1 MSAEKPNPCNLERGA
16 AVGPYEII
24 GRVGEGGFG
33 YIFKV
38 RRGGKAYALKISRQR
53 HGDLPPEDR
62 RLYEE
67 RLHREVAALTSLHHP
82 NIVRVHSFDRWPELE
97 DGYPYLVMDLIEG
110 SCLDEWA
117 RETRP
122 SLAEIC
128 LVFERIAGAVA
139 HMHAL
144 SIYHRDL
151 KSSNVLVRT
160 DGEPI
165 IVDFGIAR
173 PRTAYNVTRAASV
186 GTVANYAPEYAE
198 YCDSEA
204 FGREPFEWRPTAD
217 LHSLGYMLYEVLT
230 DEPPFPVGSESDP
243 LSEAAILDAIK
254 TRVPRPPSQV
264 SAAVPSVLDGIAL
277 RLLEKSPARRLQS
290 AGELAE
296 MLRRAREEAG
306 AAWKVPARSP
316 EGKER
321 ELGEGEAPPLATSDL
336 HQEGESIPTV
346 SPNAGEGRVIG
357 LRAGPRGGEPVG
369 PPGPQRPPF
378 DVPPVAGR
386 PAFVEEEGMPA
397 RETSPAAARGMPSA
411 VREMTAQLKA
421 GAPRRVPGPLLAGGG
436 IIAVAVIL
444 VIVAGMRDGPPA
456 NGPKALFSAPAD
468 PEGVAGGRPLQMG
481 PDAPATEPKH
491 SGGLVPELA
500 DRSTAGGGAVPPEHA
515 QGAEGK
521 PGRKAKTRRRAQAAA
536 ARVEKAP
543 ILTASAL
550 PTPSGLLRS
559 HPTEADKAMNV
570 AAGKPK
576 PLGVPLGAHMRA
588 KLLTNLDSR
597 TIGVGPVEA
606 ELTVPVVVRGEMVL
620 PARTRAYGTASEGS
634 DRFNVRF
641 TRLRLPDDT
650 EIAFEGLALARD
662 EGKPG
667 LAAGR
672 RIDGAPESHDG
683 LATKIAKGT
692 GNILLDTITG
702 GTAQDIARSA
712 GQATLSHEAPA
723 AGGSGAVLLLDAGV
737 VFDIFVEHAF

>member
-1 MSAEKPNPCNLERGA
+1 MSAEKLSPYNLERGA
-16 AVGPYEII
+16 VVGPYEII

-38 RRGGKAYALKISRQR
+38 RRDGKAYALKISRQR
-53 HGDLPPEDR
+53 HGDLPPDDR
-62 RLYEE
+62 GLYEE

-82 NIVRVHSFDRWPELE
+82 NIVRVHSFDRWPDLE
-97 DGYPYLVMDLIEG
+97 GGYPYLVMDLVEG

-117 RETRP
+117 GETRP

-128 LVFERIAGAVA
+128 LVFEKIAGAVA

-144 SIYHRDL
+144 GIYHRDL

-160 DGEPI
+160 DGEPT

-173 PRTAYNVTRAASV
+173 PRAAYNVTRAASV

-198 YCDSEA
+198 YCDSER
-204 FGREPFEWRPTAD
+204 FGREPFEWRPTTD

-230 DEPPFPVGSESDP
+230 GEPPFPVGSEWGP
-243 LSEAAILDAIK
+243 LSEAEILEAIK

-264 SAAVPSVLDGIAL
+264 NAAVPPVLDGIAL
-277 RLLEKSPARRLQS
+277 RLLEKSPALRLQS
-290 AGELAE
+290 AGELAD
-296 MLRRAREEAG
+296 MLRRAREEA
-306 AAWKVPARSP
+306 AEAWEVPARSH

-321 ELGEGEAPPLATSDL
+321 ELGEGEDPPLAASDL
-336 HQEGESIPTV
+336 HQEGESIPTL
-346 SPNAGEGRVIG
+346 SPHAGEGRVIG
-357 LRAGPRGGEPVG
+357 LRAGPLGGEPVG
-369 PPGPQRPPF
+369 LPRPERPPF

-386 PAFVEEEGMPA
+386 PAFAEEEGTPA
-397 RETSPAAARGMPSA
+397 RETSPEAARGMPSA

-444 VIVAGMRDGPPA
+444 VIVAGMRDGSPA
-456 NGPKALFSAPAD
+456 NGPKTLFSAPAD
-468 PEGVAGGRPLQMG
+468 PEGVVGGRPLQMG
-481 PDAPATEPKH
+481 PDFHSTEPTQ

-500 DRSTAGGGAVPPEHA
+500 DRSSVGGGGAPPA
-515 QGAEGK
+515 QAQAAASK
-521 PGRKAKTRRRAQAAA
+521 PARKGKTRRRVQTEAVP
-536 ARVEKAP
+536 VEKAP

-550 PTPSGLLRS
+550 ATPSGFLRS
-559 HPTEADKAMNV
+559 HPTEANKARNV
-570 AAGKPK
+570 GAGKPK

-606 ELTVPVVVRGEMVL
+606 ELTAPVVVRGEIVL

-667 LAAGR
+667 LGAGR
-672 RIDGAPESHDG
+672 RIEGPPERHDG

-692 GNILLDTITG
+692 GNIFLDTITG

-712 GQATLSHEAPA
+712 GQAALSNEAPA